1 MEPIKEMPGQEEWSN
16 EEDARA
22 YREIRASVDKWKS
35 LGYKTYPDGTEWIGH
50 TPHRAPEAY
59 LHQLYAP
66 LDAIG
71 VGQME
76 SEISCRLPDNFRCF
90 LMLHNGIGLFANY
103 INVYGLRRSWSRTNL
118 VEAGQQ
124 PFSILEPNVQR
135 RPSNAPDDVLF
146 IGSLG
151 DNRNLIGMNPDG
163 RVFRWES
170 DDPLSGSI
178 KSYTS
183 VFTFLL
189 EEANE
194 VAALFDPDGRE
205 HD

>member
-1 MEPIKEMPGQEEWSN
+1 MQTQEEWSS
-16 EEDARA
+16 EDDARA
-22 YREIRASVDKWKS
+22 YRELQALIDKWRS
-35 LGYKTYPDGTEWIGH
+35 LGQKPYPDGTEWIGH

-66 LDAIG
+66 LGAIG
-71 VGQME
+71 IGQME
-76 SEISCRLPDNFRCF
+76 SEISYRLPDNFRCF

-103 INVYGLRRSWSRTNL
+103 ISIYGLRTSWSRTNL

-124 PFSILEPNVQR
+124 PFSILVSNIKR
-135 RPSNAPDDVLF
+135 RPINAPDDVLF

-151 DNRNLIGMNPDG
+151 DNNDLIGMNPDG

-170 DDPLSGSI
+170 DDPFSGSA
-178 KSYTS
+178 KSYSS

-194 VAALFDPDGRE
+194 VAVLFDRYGRR
-205 HD
+205 HDS

>member
-1 MEPIKEMPGQEEWSN
+1 MRSQEEWSSN
-16 EEDARA
+16 EDARA
-22 YREIRASVDKWKS
+22 YRELRTLVDKWKR
-35 LGYKTYPDGTEWIGH
+35 LGTKTYPDGTEWIGH
-50 TPHRAPEAY
+50 TPDRAPEAY

-71 VGQME
+71 IGQME
-76 SEISCRLPDNFRCF
+76 SEISRRLPDNFRCF

-135 RPSNAPDDVLF
+135 RPGNAPDDVLF

-151 DNRNLIGMNPDG
+151 DNRNLIAMNPDG

-170 DDPLSGSI
+170 DDPLLGSI
-178 KSYTS
+178 NSYSS

-194 VAALFDPDGRE
+194 AAALFDPDGRRC
-205 HD
+205 DSDS

>member
-1 MEPIKEMPGQEEWSN
+1 MRTQEEWSN

-22 YREIRASVDKWKS
+22 YREIRALVDGWKS
-35 LGYKTYPDGTEWIGH
+35 LGYKTYPDGTEWVGH

-66 LDAIG
+66 LGATGIE
-71 VGQME
+71 QME
-76 SEISCRLPDNFRCF
+76 TELSDRLPDNFRCF

-103 INVYGLRRSWSRTNL
+103 LNIYGLRRSWSRTNL

-124 PFSILEPNVQR
+124 PFSILVPNVQR
-135 RPSNAPDDVLF
+135 RPISAPDDVIF

-163 RVFRWES
+163 SVFRWES
-170 DDPLSGSI
+170 DV
-178 KSYTS
+178 KSYSS
-183 VFTFLL
+183 VFAFLL

-194 VAALFDPDGRE
+194 EAALFNPDGRRRE
-205 HD
+205 SGN